1 MLLSYSASM
10 PLIVIFDFYVVY
22 SVFFLI
28 VDSKVSLSSAC
39 RDKRLYENVM
49 LVLLIC
55 LCRPLLVILIAVFSN
70 LMSTN
75 SNVPTLLLVTDKR
88 VSRSAK

>member
-1 MLLSYSASM
+1 MLLSYSTSM
-10 PLIVIFDFYVVY
+10 PLIVMFDFYVVY

-28 VDSKVSLSSAC
+28 VDSEVSLSPAY

-49 LVLLIC
+49 LVLSIYLY
-55 LCRPLLVILIAVFSN
+55 RPPLVILIAVFSN

-75 SNVPTLLLVTDKR
+75 SNVPALLLVIDKR